1 MTQNPVPGQIPG
13 ENSNFKDTCP
23 PMLTAALFTTAK
35 TWEQSQCPPTD
46 GWIQKM
52 WYIYTMEYCSAIKS
66 KIMPFAATW
75 MNLEITILN
84 KQSPKEKDKY
94 QVFNKYF

>member
-1 MTQNPVPGQIPG
+1 M
-13 ENSNFKDTCP
+13 S
-23 PMLTAALFTTAK
+23 TAALFTTAK

-66 KIMPFAATW
+66 KIMPFAAIW

-84 KQSPKEKDKY
+84 KVQKRKTNTRYSINISRLIPIFQWFYIRFNDI
-94 QVFNKYF
+94 VFGGFF